1 MRRRHP
7 IACDHGRVRLGIA
20 LLALTLAFAAAGCG
34 GGNSS
39 EAENWANSVCST
51 VSDWQGEIAQTAQEV
66 QTELQSPNLGTV
78 ATIETQI
85 QSAVTATQK
94 LATDLKAIP
103 APDIDSGTQ
112 AKQQVDA
119 LASQLQSAV
128 NIAKNTV
135 DALPEN
141 AKLTDLAQKLLP
153 LAPAIQSLATSTK
166 NTVKA
171 IETSGDELKEGFD
184 KADACKQYH

>member
-1 MRRRHP
+1 
-7 IACDHGRVRLGIA
+7 
-20 LLALTLAFAAAGCG
+20 
-34 GGNSS
+34 
-39 EAENWANSVCST
+39 VCST
-51 VSDWQGEIAQTAQEV
+51 VSGWQGTIEQTAQEV
-66 QTELQSPNLGTV
+66 QTELQSPSLSTV
-78 ATIETQI
+78 GAIETQI

-94 LATDLKAIP
+94 LSTDLKAIG

-128 NIAKNTV
+128 NIAKNTI
-135 DALPEN
+135 DALPKDANLNE
-141 AKLTDLAQKLLP
+141 LAQKLLP
-153 LAPAIQSLATSTK
+153 LAPAIQSLATSTS

-184 KADACKQYH
+184 KADACKPYR

>member
-1 MRRRHP
+1 MRSRHP
-7 IACDHGRVRLGIA
+7 IACDHRRVRLGIA

-34 GGNSS
+34 GDSS
-39 EAENWANSVCST
+39 EAEKWAGSVCST
-51 VSDWQGEIAQTAQEV
+51 VSDWQGEIAQIAQEV
-66 QTELQSPNLGTV
+66 QTEVQSPNLGTV
-78 ATIETQI
+78 AAIETQI

-94 LATDLKAIP
+94 LAADLKAID

-128 NIAKNTV
+128 NIAKNTI

-141 AKLTDLAQKLLP
+141 ANLNELAQKLLP
-153 LAPAIQSLATSTK
+153 LAPAIQSLATSTS

-171 IETSGDELKEGFD
+171 IETSGDELKEGFE
-184 KADACKQYH
+184 KADACKPYR

>member
-1 MRRRHP
+1 MRSRHP
-7 IACDHGRVRLGIA
+7 VACDHGRVRLGIA

-34 GGNSS
+34 GDSS
-39 EAENWANSVCST
+39 EAEKWAGSVCST
-51 VSDWQGEIAQTAQEV
+51 VSDWQGEIAQIAQEV

-85 QSAVTATQK
+85 QSAVTATQQ
-94 LATDLKAIP
+94 LATDLKAID

-128 NIAKNTV
+128 NIAKNTI

-141 AKLTDLAQKLLP
+141 TNLNDLAQKLLP
-153 LAPAIQSLATSTK
+153 LAPAIQSLATSAS

-171 IETSGDELKEGFD
+171 IETSGDELKEGFE
-184 KADACKQYH
+184 KADACKPYR

>member
-1 MRRRHP
+1 M
-7 IACDHGRVRLGIA
+7 
-20 LLALTLAFAAAGCG
+20 LAFAAAGCG
-34 GGNSS
+34 GDNSS

-135 DALPEN
+135 AALPED

>member
-1 MRRRHP
+1 MRSRHP
-7 IACDHGRVRLGIA
+7 IACDHSRVRLGIA
-20 LLALTLAFAAAGCG
+20 LLALTLTFAAAGCG
-34 GGNSS
+34 SDSS
-39 EAENWANSVCST
+39 EAETWANSVCST
-51 VSDWQGEIAQTAQEV
+51 VSDWQGTIEQAAQEV
-66 QTELQSPNLGTV
+66 QSELQSPNLGTV
-78 ATIETQI
+78 AAIETQI

-94 LATDLKAIP
+94 LSTDLKAIG

-128 NIAKNTV
+128 NIAKNTI

-141 AKLTDLAQKLLP
+141 ANLNELAQKLLP
-153 LAPAIQSLATSTK
+153 LAPAIQSLATSTS

-184 KADACKQYH
+184 KADACKPYR

>member
-1 MRRRHP
+1 MRDRHP
-7 IACDHGRVRLGIA
+7 IACHHRRVKLGIA
-20 LLALTLAFAAAGCG
+20 ILALTLAFAAVGCG
-34 GGNSS
+34 SDDSS

-94 LATDLKAIP
+94 LVTDLKAID

-119 LASQLQSAV
+119 LASQLQSAL
-128 NIAKNTV
+128 NIAKNTI
-135 DALPEN
+135 DALPKN
-141 AKLTDLAQKLLP
+141 TKLTDLTQKLLP
-153 LAPAIQSLATSTK
+153 LAPAIQSLATSAS

-171 IETSGDELKEGFD
+171 IETSGDELKEGFES
-184 KADACKQYH
+184 ADACKPYR

>member
-1 MRRRHP
+1 MRSRHP
-7 IACDHGRVRLGIA
+7 IACDDRRVRLGIA

-34 GGNSS
+34 GDSS
-39 EAENWANSVCST
+39 EAEQWANSVCST

-94 LATDLKAIP
+94 LATDLKAID

-128 NIAKNTV
+128 NIAKNTI

-141 AKLTDLAQKLLP
+141 AKLSELAQKLLP
-153 LAPAIQSLATSTK
+153 LGPAIQSLATSTS

-184 KADACKQYH
+184 KADACKPYR

>member
-1 MRRRHP
+1 MRGRHP
-7 IACDHGRVRLGIA
+7 IACDDRRVRLGIT

-34 GGNSS
+34 SGDSS

-66 QTELQSPNLGTV
+66 QTELQSPSLGTV

-94 LATDLKAIP
+94 LVTDLKAID

-119 LASQLQSAV
+119 LASQLQSAL
-128 NIAKNTV
+128 NIAKNTI

-141 AKLTDLAQKLLP
+141 ANLQELAQKLLP
-153 LAPAIQSLATSTK
+153 LGPAIQSLGTSAS

-184 KADACKQYH
+184 SADACKQYR

>member
-7 IACDHGRVRLGIA
+7 IACEHGRVRLGIA
-20 LLALTLAFAAAGCG
+20 LLASTLAFAAAGCG
-34 GGNSS
+34 GDNSS

-66 QTELQSPNLGTV
+66 QTELESPNLGTV

-94 LATDLKAIP
+94 LVTDLKAID

-128 NIAKNTV
+128 NIAKNSI
-135 DALPEN
+135 DALPEDT
-141 AKLTDLAQKLLP
+141 KLTDLAQQLLP
-153 LAPAIQSLATSTK
+153 LAPAIQSLATSAS

-171 IETSGDELKEGFD
+171 IETSGDELKEGFES
-184 KADACKQYH
+184 AEACKQYR

>member
-1 MRRRHP
+1 MRSRHP
-7 IACDHGRVRLGIA
+7 IACDHRRVRLGIA
-20 LLALTLAFAAAGCG
+20 ILALTLAFAAAGCG
-34 GGNSS
+34 GDSS
-39 EAENWANSVCST
+39 EAENWAGSVCST

-78 ATIETQI
+78 AAIETQI
-85 QSAVTATQK
+85 QSAVTATQM
-94 LATDLKAIP
+94 LVTDLKAID

-128 NIAKNTV
+128 NIAKNTI

-141 AKLTDLAQKLLP
+141 ANLNELAQKLLP
-153 LAPAIQSLATSTK
+153 LAPAIQSLGTSAS

-171 IETSGDELKEGFD
+171 IETSGDELKEGFEN
-184 KADACKQYH
+184 ADACKPYR

>member
-1 MRRRHP
+1 MRSRHP
-7 IACDHGRVRLGIA
+7 IACDHVRVRLGIA
-20 LLALTLAFAAAGCG
+20 LLALTLSFAAAGCG
-34 GGNSS
+34 GDSS
-39 EAENWANSVCST
+39 EAETWANSVCST

-94 LATDLKAIP
+94 LVTDLKAID

-119 LASQLQSAV
+119 LASQLQSAL
-128 NIAKNTV
+128 NIAKNTI

-141 AKLTDLAQKLLP
+141 ANLNELAQKLLP
-153 LAPAIQSLATSTK
+153 LAPAIQSLATSAS

-171 IETSGDELKEGFD
+171 IETSGDELKEGFE
-184 KADACKQYH
+184 KADACKQYR